1 MAGKIDA
8 RLKELGI
15 ELPTPPAPVASY
27 VPYVV
32 SGNLVFISGQVTMGP
47 KGLEYVGKVGAEI
60 SPDDGKAAARL
71 CAINVIAQVKA
82 ACGGD
87 LDRVGRCVRVGVFVN
102 AVADYTQHPEVAN
115 GASDLFMA
123 VFGDAGKHARAAVGA
138 GSLPRGVACEVEAV
152 FEIA

>member
-47 KGLEYVGKVGAEI
+47 DGLHYVGRVGEDI
-60 SPDDGKAAARL
+60 SLDDGKAAARM

-87 LDRVGRCVRVGVFVN
+87 LDRVRRCVKVGVFVN
-102 AVADYTQHPEVAN
+102 SIADFGQHPEVAN
-115 GASDLFMA
+115 GASDLFVQ

>member
-27 VPYVV
+27 VPFVV
-32 SGNLVFISGQVTMGP
+32 SGNLVFVSGQVTMGP
-47 KGLEYVGKVGAEI
+47 KGLEYVGRVGADI
-60 SPDDGKAAARL
+60 SADDAKAAAKL
-71 CAINVIAQVKA
+71 CAINVIAQLKA

-87 LDRVGRCVRVGVFVN
+87 LDRVTRCVKVGVFVN
-102 AVADYTQHPEVAN
+102 AVPDYTQHPEVAN

>member
-47 KGLEYVGKVGAEI
+47 KGLEYVGRVGA
-60 SPDDGKAAARL
+60 
-71 CAINVIAQVKA
+71 
-82 ACGGD
+82 
-87 LDRVGRCVRVGVFVN
+87 
-102 AVADYTQHPEVAN
+102 
-115 GASDLFMA
+115 
-123 VFGDAGKHARAAVGA
+123 
-138 GSLPRGVACEVEAV
+138 
-152 FEIA
+152 

>member
-27 VPYVV
+27 VPYVM
-32 SGNLVFISGQVTMGP
+32 SGNLVTISGQVTMGP

-60 SPDDGKAAARL
+60 SLDDGKAAARL
-71 CAINVIAQVKA
+71 CAVNVIAQVKA

-87 LDRVGRCVRVGVFVN
+87 LDRVRRCVKVGVFVN